1 MKIKIQK
8 ISSSILYAVLV
19 VTLVILGMF
28 FMGGEDTNRI
38 IADPEMSQPLY
49 TDPLIY
55 WMYVLLGIT
64 IIVTV
69 LAAIFQFATSFMDSP
84 KDAVKSLLGLIAI
97 IAVLIVSWAMGS
109 GESLVMPAY
118 DGTENVPFWLKIT
131 DMFLYSFY
139 FLMGVAILLIF
150 GFGIAKKFK

>member
-8 ISSSILYAVLV
+8 ISSSILYVILV

-28 FMGGEDTNRI
+28 FFGGEDTNRI
-38 IADPEMSQPLY
+38 VSDPEMSQPLY

-55 WMYVLLGIT
+55 WIYILLGVT
-64 IIVTV
+64 IVVTI

-84 KDAVKSLLGLIAI
+84 KEAIKSLIGLIAMV
-97 IAVLIVSWAMGS
+97 VLLVVTYSIGS
-109 GESLVMPAY
+109 GEPLVLPAY
-118 DGTENVPFWLKIT
+118 DGTDNVPFWLKIT

-139 FLMGVAILLIF
+139 FMMGAAILLIL

>member
-8 ISSSILYAVLV
+8 ISSSILYVILV

-28 FMGGEDTNRI
+28 FFGGEDTNRI
-38 IADPEMSQPLY
+38 VSDAEMSQPLY

-55 WMYVLLGIT
+55 WIYILLGVT
-64 IIVTV
+64 IIVTI

-84 KDAVKSLLGLIAI
+84 KEAIKSLLGLIAMV
-97 IAVLIVSWAMGS
+97 VLLVVTYSIGS
-109 GESLVMPAY
+109 GEPLVLPAY
-118 DGTENVPFWLKIT
+118 DGTDNVPFWLKIT

-139 FLMGVAILLIF
+139 FMMGVAILLIL

>member
-8 ISSSILYAVLV
+8 ISSTILYVILV

-28 FMGGEDTNRI
+28 FFGGEDTNRI
-38 IADPEMSQPLY
+38 VNDPEMSQPLY

-55 WMYVLLGIT
+55 WIYILFG
-64 IIVTV
+64 VTV
-69 LAAIFQFATSFMDSP
+69 VVTILAAIFQFATSFMDSP
-84 KDAVKSLLGLIAI
+84 KEAIKSLIGLIAMV
-97 IAVLIVSWAMGS
+97 VLLVVTYSIGS
-109 GESLVMPAY
+109 GEPLVLPAY
-118 DGTENVPFWLKIT
+118 DGTDNVPFWLKIT

-139 FLMGVAILLIF
+139 FMMGVAILLIL

>member
-8 ISSSILYAVLV
+8 ISSSILYVILV

-28 FMGGEDTNRI
+28 FFGGEDTNRI
-38 IADPEMSQPLY
+38 VNDPEMSQPLY

-55 WMYVLLGIT
+55 WMYVLLGVT
-64 IIVTV
+64 IIVTI

-84 KDAVKSLLGLIAI
+84 KDAIKSLLGLLALV
-97 IAVLIVSWAMGS
+97 AVLVVSWAMGS
-109 GESLVMPAY
+109 GEPLVLPAY
-118 DGTENVPFWLKIT
+118 DGTDNVPFWLKIT

-139 FLMGVAILLIF
+139 FLMGVAILLVL
-150 GFGIAKKFK
+150 GFGVAKKFK

>member
-8 ISSSILYAVLV
+8 ISSSILYVILV

-28 FMGGEDTNRI
+28 FFGGEDTNRI
-38 IADPEMSQPLY
+38 VNDPEMSQPLY

-55 WMYVLLGIT
+55 WIYILFG
-64 IIVTV
+64 VTV
-69 LAAIFQFATSFMDSP
+69 VVTILAAIFQFATSFMDSP
-84 KDAVKSLLGLIAI
+84 KEAIKSLIGLIAMV
-97 IAVLIVSWAMGS
+97 VLLVVTYSIGS
-109 GESLVMPAY
+109 GEPLVLPAY
-118 DGTENVPFWLKIT
+118 DGTDNVPFWLKIT

-139 FLMGVAILLIF
+139 FMMGVAILLIL

>member
-8 ISSSILYAVLV
+8 ISSSILYVILV

-28 FMGGEDTNRI
+28 FFGGEDTNRI
-38 IADPEMSQPLY
+38 VKDPEMSQPLY

-55 WMYVLLGIT
+55 WMYVLLGVT
-64 IIVTV
+64 VIVTI

-84 KDAVKSLLGLIAI
+84 KDAIKSLLGLLALV
-97 IAVLIVSWAMGS
+97 AVLVVSWAMGS
-109 GESLVMPAY
+109 GEPLVLPAY
-118 DGTENVPFWLKIT
+118 DGTDNVPFWLKIT

-139 FLMGVAILLIF
+139 FLMGVAILLVL
-150 GFGIAKKFK
+150 GFGVAKKFK